1 MYSRPSRR
9 HISSAAPSTR
19 RSKHENSGASYQSTQ
34 HQQQSRRSQ
43 EFAMSSKGNK
53 KSHEKKT
60 TFDKGGEEVKELPI
74 VRGPKSDLSS
84 LQWRQTSA
92 RRSPKDGAVMKQT
105 HSDSST
111 SGSKT
116 KTRTR
121 QIQFDD
127 DDDDDDGSNALASVN
142 ERKQSESSKSGPY
155 SLAAQIHKVKESI
168 SSSSPEVTA
177 SVRRKRLS
185 ARKSTSGRSNF
196 SLPQETI
203 CSSPGGSHVKRE
215 EVIAVD
221 DEVSFKL
228 PVEQSTRNVSSD
240 IKQRS
245 HDVYHGQKEERG
257 NIAPSDQL
265 SSLRRRHKKNVS
277 HRKVK
282 GSSRYHTTEVRE
294 SQTLSGGFASTSVE
308 SPSSNKDKNVDKHNK
323 TNTSLRTSYEES
335 EKTTTSIDGKHKF
348 QFVTLNQTPTDF
360 LTSPASLPRSKYTRS
375 AFSGKARSTCQ
386 ESTGSQSGEGT
397 SIKNTDISGS
407 KYVTY
412 SSKLS
417 KGQNIKEGWKMM
429 SVRDGSRKKPK
440 SQPQRKHKSQMQSW
454 TTISGNDSD
463 EEEDSNLAYVDNKRD
478 KDFVPKRSFRST
490 KGPKKEVPEISG
502 KNSSERNIFDMFQI
516 PARNNTSTHQSNTN
530 TEPIKC
536 CIEALGSTPSSAL
549 HFNESISSLPEC
561 SHERIPLG
569 KTSVTASIAT
579 TSEEVSVKV
588 TDVATNDSSDGDNIF
603 DKIANLKSWTPNPS
617 VGGTSNLST
626 SGKETTKDIVGKK
639 EPSLLGKEEKDSG
652 NFPLDES
659 KGPLNDT
666 VDSNNEELYQQT
678 DMCKGT
684 TASDS
689 YSDKESER
697 SNDNQVVLAECDDE
711 IIEKYNSP
719 KLHKEQLSQ
728 KGDEQQE
735 KRIRD
740 DCSSVDDPEKGKP
753 QNVNSVVYTSLRRV
767 TRSVRGH
774 SPVTAKNIDLEKEND
789 LGHPMFK
796 QAPKDNIPS
805 SVGESSDI
813 TVSQEE
819 EGVSIDDNNQE
830 VATEVRTI
838 LQAVERNAE
847 EDNEVIETEGAS
859 GGIESVREK
868 DPTKQEETR
877 KAVLPMEETEYAKDV
892 NKVDENIETV
902 TATSEISKAK
912 ECNIAP
918 STSGFTPSLEFA
930 KSLQSTNLK
939 VDLKAIDMD
948 DAQGKQRDTDR
959 VVENVNEEQEYFD
972 KEHHNL
978 HKTKTGGGEE
988 FDKLEKPT
996 FLEEDDDDDD
1006 DDDGR
1011 NIFSIFENPQHCD
1024 LPKMSKEDF
1033 TNKTEDPDNDISVKL
1048 GDEQKDVEQKEKV
1061 AEFEDRDES
1070 RSIFQIFETNVGKN
1084 QENIDLGSSTSHQ
1097 DEKSKERKAAKCSL
1111 IVNVKRLEIKE
1122 KKTVEDVELLKKN
1135 DGAPTDTQEKSDFK
1149 SVRNVQPSCGFS
1161 DPQKVQMSVS
1171 KTPENKQGSQLQDTN
1186 LYKDQSEKLSACV
1199 LEEGIYETKMVE
1211 DVTVSTTIC
1220 DSGNVC
1226 KENMNTAHVP
1236 EGDSR
1241 IEDQG
1246 QSKATE
1252 TYELHNDD
1260 GKPQDDGRTN
1270 NDDVCQP
1277 GAKGVTYIPSVS
1289 GWISDD
1295 QPPNLQ
1301 HIDSICP
1308 VFSQSK
1314 GSSDESECMPI
1325 IVSVASVESGDTFK
1339 TPGEVS
1345 HKESPGSLE
1354 KEGFESKRSAE
1365 ESEIS
1370 SPNIVQCQGSVTTD
1384 VLVGSSAAAVG
1395 YDEDNI
1401 GQNPPM
1407 GTASESNGNFGGSET
1422 IAAEEREVDVIDG
1435 ISFLSF
1441 ASKEDLIRY
1450 TATSNRKGK
1459 GKRKSTS
1466 VLGITWAM
1474 SKRKR
1479 KLLKKSP
1486 KPQKLS
1492 IFPGNLKEQ
1501 SQKQIED
1508 YQNTFLQDL
1517 KQQKRKE
1524 ILHPALLKRGV
1535 SIKRSLD
1542 CGIPL
1547 VLDLELLG
1555 VNLDKEDGPPKKK
1568 KKKKKRKKSHKSHDT
1583 VYEVL
1588 SSVVK
1593 EASPKPSLN
1602 TDDDDD
1608 KEISYFDDIDDFDQ
1622 ETLDTYTTENSDDET
1637 GNDLR
1642 QDIFDQSNRLAD
1654 ASGTDLQKRSD
1665 QSTRIEEPLQTQSLS
1680 TIVEDTSKKDGPVSG
1695 ILTNENEVFKP
1706 FEKPVISHTAAFQ
1719 SSELDLYLDKEVK
1732 EKTGTPGT
1740 RDKEKKKSLSSRH
1753 MKRLNSAIQGISLS
1767 SLFTGKRP
1775 SDKIPSFSKK
1785 VADPNKLNVRKEVAG
1800 IDTIS
1805 EQRAMVTSGGSKTR
1819 IGNTILRKSTAG
1831 AARFHRD
1838 LKVRAAVDK
1847 KDHLVR
1853 KGEIPQPKASNSD
1866 LNWQSDRS
1874 SKQSTFLDRLVHN
1887 VRQATGSEMKPS
1899 SKPKSVKSSSM
1910 KDQDSTAKIDRLVHN
1925 VSQATGTEMEASSK
1939 PKLVKSALL
1948 KDQDSTAKIDRLV
1961 HNVRQATGTEKE
1973 ASIKPKLVKSA
1984 LLTDQDSTAKIDRL
1998 VQNVSQATGT
2008 EMETSSK
2015 PKLAKP
2021 SSLKDQDSTA
2031 KKLIVEAQKVD
2042 RSDYTSL
2049 KIVQNRIIHVST
2061 MENMRVASSG
2071 FLPVRDPTSP
2081 SIKKQLTKV
2090 VEKKD
2095 DEPSSRPPVRKSKRK
2110 QSFKVPCIPEEGPPM
2125 LRDYDALPGMPAKCG
2140 SDFCR
2145 LGCICDSLSWKA
2157 EEDLQH
2163 CRKLEC
2169 MFECSCERFPS
2180 LRILRA
2186 RKRPAIFRADGMVFY
2201 DETGLMSDHDNGKKK
2216 RLDPSRSKEK
2226 SCEPAKERVV
2236 AKVASK
2242 PVRTTAFSKVIEK
2255 KKEVPIKETK
2265 NVITKQLKKDPG
2277 FSRGRVYIAKHIR
2290 YAARMEEQKQ
2300 EDLKRAKSAAEQGS
2314 SGSSVSHGEGR
2325 LPPLK
2330 VVRTSAG
2337 FAVKTT
2343 VPDEETQDGFR
2354 LLKRVDRMMLNN
2366 QQYRRRKAE
2375 VLASEQAEEED
2386 NVEKMNMAKR
2396 NETEAT
2402 SKASNGEDEQGDKSD
2417 TNATVQSEKGR
2428 NQDDGKNTIEELV
2441 WKSRRK
2447 DAEQGKHMTSNVSIK
2462 KHSNAV
2468 KPPSTKDP
2476 AVQTSIVA
2484 QPSKP
2489 FDKVAQSTELVTNNM
2504 TNLQS
2509 TPVPAK
2515 QLLLSL
2521 PGVAQHTFTPILQQ
2535 GSVKTGINPPIIL
2548 QPNLIPILPKSNV
2561 TPIQTVSKMLVQKR
2575 KNKNQTQRSS
2585 ITGKLLP
2592 TGPQAEGV
2600 NKSAVQNASARN
2612 SQGNTT
2618 IHGQPVILV
2627 PAAASDGSKAKNIQ
2641 AFLVHNPDGKAVLL
2655 VPTQTPD
2662 KNPELAI
2669 PGVSGA
2675 VPRAENRKATSV
2687 KESLSALR
2695 QPQRVK
2701 RLCDIAGHATS
2712 LVHLKQKHPFKN
2724 LRSVFV
2730 PNNHPCNTN
2739 RAFHLLVDVF
2749 SNCSWE
2755 QDAANL
2761 NQPIFNLAAKAGT
2774 VPHLKIAKYTV
2785 QRIGFKKHSQ
2795 AARCINVSSSVAGNC
2810 REKIRIIGLF
2820 ESKFFIT
2827 DGREPLLQI
2836 TELAPIPCQS
2846 KATKVDAPNKG
2857 EPIGTGEKSQQSG
2870 VEIHGSERKYETEL
2884 KSEADVGKEKA
2895 IEGRIKDLTAN
2906 VEVVHTIDDSS
2917 EEGNSNSLESVGS
2930 QLQPG
2935 KGSQPQDDISTG
2947 ENLKL
2952 QPALVSRDS
2961 ESAVCRRDQ
2970 TFSEKDLVKLSSQ
2983 PLGESADDRSISG
2996 PDKIEIGNNESA
3008 QGMKSFRAVES
3019 FPATNV
3025 SLEKRDTSA
3034 NKSKEQHDRHSCHD
3048 EQVATT
3054 TTTSRQKEDCKVVRN
3069 DDARSLTPEQSVD
3082 RPCITADSSGQSSM
3096 RDTFAP
3102 EGRANEGKPP
3112 SSPTKSDG
3120 QCSEDHTEVCSS
3132 PGFTLDGDR
3141 VSICDDGGNMLHCSE
3156 KESNIETAQ
3165 NLNDEKEKDTELDTF
3180 PTPDIVNVLVTK
3192 EDDLCLSSS
3201 STSHKSH
3208 SEEVDQIEGSKE
3220 DAVNEDKEDAVT
3232 EDQEEI
3238 VKELIQNLNVVR
3250 SKQNAG
3256 RTGDCTQGEELAV
3269 ATSKDDSEF
3278 VVTSSKLQTTRTGVE
3293 DGTCLNIQAE
3303 NENIDKKL
3311 SCKES
3316 TLWEGDDKEQTE
3328 KQNEESQGDNTVA
3341 VPHESDISVTDG
3353 KSLSLETEE
3362 IGESLL
3368 VKEENSKGDNEQK
3381 ADELLI
3387 ASTDSKQTEDQN
3399 AEPKGDSDFVKQLDV
3414 PATGAKSP
3422 LTDKTD
3428 EIDGD
3433 LPATDG
3439 IDEKDAK
3446 DEESRSSSDR
3456 HQQREEQTDSLKGE
3470 ADAALV
3476 SQTESVVP
3484 VTDAESHSIDETIE
3498 NKEDNLPVTEGID
3511 KSDYEEQ
3518 EQVANESALTL
3529 NDGDDKQAEHQTDD
3543 DDDDD
3548 NDDDDDDDDNND
3560 SKREET
3566 TATKYEDS
3574 SVSDAKESDQ
3584 DPSRTLHNL
3593 VENLSSR
3600 VTDTSTVEKV
3610 AAEAGDKEQQ
3620 RQETDAENDTSEDV
3634 SSEDDDDDTSSDSD
3648 SDLEEVEFVPE
3659 RKPFFVGAT
3668 TCTIPL
3674 STLVEKAFAGENLFT
3689 ACWPEGYLNTS
3700 EQSGG
3705 TPKAKLFK
3713 SSFLKGSLSGNG
3725 AAWPLKPRRKEVKF
3739 MSPDALSSLLE
3750 KRQVQREAD
3759 REKARKLANLRKKI
3773 SFRNLPPSQRLPK
3786 RDKVRSLEYC
3796 VVEKKVVVSDED
3808 IDILALADDDDD
3820 LSSDEDS
3827 IYTTS
3832 SYEDEQRSKN
3842 EALFRIAELDIQI
3855 KMENLEGASRD
3866 QGCSMSEQ
3874 GELLSQDTD
3883 QPSSDAESVDS
3894 TDGGKSSDSQIGERR
3909 RSKVDDTNKKV
3920 AELEKELYRSSL
3932 ARFGS
3937 DDEEQQF
3944 LSGDDDKISGGRRA
3958 LHIHILKER
3967 QRRANQR
3974 RQFTKLSKLV
3984 FHEETVWENRPK
3996 IAILQKALEA
4006 VKDLRDQAKILDEQL
4021 SAQRYRHYCLRNKV
4035 KAMLQKN
4042 PHLSQLLCQPMEGPP
4057 NGESKTAQE
4066 EEAEMPNLEQI
4077 GFGLRNLIPEQNQ
4090 QPIRD
4095 VAKTAQQLLMAM
4107 QVYMKRS
4114 GCTKDS
4120 ICHWTIES
4128 MLDNGIDK
4136 LPSHLKT
4143 KEILQKAPVEFDWD
4157 DVDYFQRARLEKAER
4172 WRKKKAAALMKNEAD
4187 FSNDTS
4193 PVGSDPSAVDN
4204 PAIEKVED
4212 DDGETDPQ
4220 QFPVNSLPMS
4230 ALSSPLKGKETNY
4243 DSDESS
4249 SDSASAVVTYKEDA
4263 FKYVKLRKVKRKRK
4277 SKKSKKSKRKRRK
4290 YSFSEDEGISP
4301 FGNIGPD
4308 SDGEEDGWIDDEDHH
4323 GDDGWEEEDVNVV
4336 DDIGDDQQTTDIEA
4350 RPTAAVSDQQVAA
4363 ASSSSSHS
4371 NEESEKFRKEIVTTG
4386 LGWTLSENSPNILT
4400 TKQGNQKDDVADI
4413 NIDEKKI
4420 IPCLQVEEKDDGTLD
4435 VVLQGEFSDE
4445 RLDELFARPGVM
4457 DYLKKVAA
4465 SKKRAKS
4472 QSAGPSR

>member
-1 MYSRPSRR
+1 
-9 HISSAAPSTR
+9 
-19 RSKHENSGASYQSTQ
+19 
-34 HQQQSRRSQ
+34 
-43 EFAMSSKGNK
+43 
-53 KSHEKKT
+53 
-60 TFDKGGEEVKELPI
+60 
-74 VRGPKSDLSS
+74 
-84 LQWRQTSA
+84 
-92 RRSPKDGAVMKQT
+92 
-105 HSDSST
+105 
-111 SGSKT
+111 
-116 KTRTR
+116 
-121 QIQFDD
+121 
-127 DDDDDDGSNALASVN
+127 
-142 ERKQSESSKSGPY
+142 
-155 SLAAQIHKVKESI
+155 
-168 SSSSPEVTA
+168 
-177 SVRRKRLS
+177 
-185 ARKSTSGRSNF
+185 
-196 SLPQETI
+196 
-203 CSSPGGSHVKRE
+203 
-215 EVIAVD
+215 
-221 DEVSFKL
+221 
-228 PVEQSTRNVSSD
+228 
-240 IKQRS
+240 
-245 HDVYHGQKEERG
+245 
-257 NIAPSDQL
+257 
-265 SSLRRRHKKNVS
+265 
-277 HRKVK
+277 
-282 GSSRYHTTEVRE
+282 
-294 SQTLSGGFASTSVE
+294 
-308 SPSSNKDKNVDKHNK
+308 
-323 TNTSLRTSYEES
+323 
-335 EKTTTSIDGKHKF
+335 
-348 QFVTLNQTPTDF
+348 
-360 LTSPASLPRSKYTRS
+360 
-375 AFSGKARSTCQ
+375 
-386 ESTGSQSGEGT
+386 
-397 SIKNTDISGS
+397 
-407 KYVTY
+407 
-412 SSKLS
+412 
-417 KGQNIKEGWKMM
+417 
-429 SVRDGSRKKPK
+429 
-440 SQPQRKHKSQMQSW
+440 
-454 TTISGNDSD
+454 
-463 EEEDSNLAYVDNKRD
+463 
-478 KDFVPKRSFRST
+478 
-490 KGPKKEVPEISG
+490 
-502 KNSSERNIFDMFQI
+502 
-516 PARNNTSTHQSNTN
+516 
-530 TEPIKC
+530 
-536 CIEALGSTPSSAL
+536 
-549 HFNESISSLPEC
+549 
-561 SHERIPLG
+561 
-569 KTSVTASIAT
+569 
-579 TSEEVSVKV
+579 
-588 TDVATNDSSDGDNIF
+588 
-603 DKIANLKSWTPNPS
+603 
-617 VGGTSNLST
+617 
-626 SGKETTKDIVGKK
+626 
-639 EPSLLGKEEKDSG
+639 
-652 NFPLDES
+652 
-659 KGPLNDT
+659 
-666 VDSNNEELYQQT
+666 
-678 DMCKGT
+678 
-684 TASDS
+684 
-689 YSDKESER
+689 
-697 SNDNQVVLAECDDE
+697 
-711 IIEKYNSP
+711 
-719 KLHKEQLSQ
+719 
-728 KGDEQQE
+728 
-735 KRIRD
+735 
-740 DCSSVDDPEKGKP
+740 
-753 QNVNSVVYTSLRRV
+753 
-767 TRSVRGH
+767 
-774 SPVTAKNIDLEKEND
+774 
-789 LGHPMFK
+789 
-796 QAPKDNIPS
+796 
-805 SVGESSDI
+805 
-813 TVSQEE
+813 
-819 EGVSIDDNNQE
+819 
-830 VATEVRTI
+830 
-838 LQAVERNAE
+838 
-847 EDNEVIETEGAS
+847 
-859 GGIESVREK
+859 
-868 DPTKQEETR
+868 
-877 KAVLPMEETEYAKDV
+877 
-892 NKVDENIETV
+892 
-902 TATSEISKAK
+902 
-912 ECNIAP
+912 
-918 STSGFTPSLEFA
+918 
-930 KSLQSTNLK
+930 
-939 VDLKAIDMD
+939 
-948 DAQGKQRDTDR
+948 
-959 VVENVNEEQEYFD
+959 
-972 KEHHNL
+972 
-978 HKTKTGGGEE
+978 
-988 FDKLEKPT
+988 
-996 FLEEDDDDDD
+996 
-1006 DDDGR
+1006 
-1011 NIFSIFENPQHCD
+1011 
-1024 LPKMSKEDF
+1024 
-1033 TNKTEDPDNDISVKL
+1033 
-1048 GDEQKDVEQKEKV
+1048 
-1061 AEFEDRDES
+1061 
-1070 RSIFQIFETNVGKN
+1070 
-1084 QENIDLGSSTSHQ
+1084 
-1097 DEKSKERKAAKCSL
+1097 
-1111 IVNVKRLEIKE
+1111 
-1122 KKTVEDVELLKKN
+1122 
-1135 DGAPTDTQEKSDFK
+1135 
-1149 SVRNVQPSCGFS
+1149 
-1161 DPQKVQMSVS
+1161 
-1171 KTPENKQGSQLQDTN
+1171 
-1186 LYKDQSEKLSACV
+1186 
-1199 LEEGIYETKMVE
+1199 
-1211 DVTVSTTIC
+1211 
-1220 DSGNVC
+1220 
-1226 KENMNTAHVP
+1226 
-1236 EGDSR
+1236 
-1241 IEDQG
+1241 
-1246 QSKATE
+1246 
-1252 TYELHNDD
+1252 
-1260 GKPQDDGRTN
+1260 
-1270 NDDVCQP
+1270 
-1277 GAKGVTYIPSVS
+1277 
-1289 GWISDD
+1289 
-1295 QPPNLQ
+1295 
-1301 HIDSICP
+1301 
-1308 VFSQSK
+1308 
-1314 GSSDESECMPI
+1314 MPI

-1345 HKESPGSLE
+1345 DKESPGSLE

-1401 GQNPPM
+1401 GQNPSM

-1517 KQQKRKE
+1517 KQQKRQE
-1524 ILHPALLKRGV
+1524 ILHPALLKKRCKY
-1535 SIKRSLD
+1535 IKRSLD

-1654 ASGTDLQKRSD
+1654 ASGTDLQKRTD

-1680 TIVEDTSKKDGPVSG
+1680 TIVEETSKKDGPVSG

-1925 VSQATGTEMEASSK
+1925 VSQATGTEMEASSKPKLVKSALLKDQDSTAKIDRLVHNVRQATGTEMEASSK

-2226 SCEPAKERVV
+2226 SCDSQRKSCC
-2236 AKVASK
+2236 KSASK

-2314 SGSSVSHGEGR
+2314 SSSSVSHGEGR

-2402 SKASNGEDEQGDKSD
+2402 KASNGEDEQGDKSD

-2489 FDKVAQSTELVTNNM
+2489 FDKVAQSTELVTHNM

-2575 KNKNQTQRSS
+2575 KNKKPNTEILYYWEIASHRSAGRRS
-2585 ITGKLLP
+2585 
-2592 TGPQAEGV
+2592 
-2600 NKSAVQNASARN
+2600 
-2612 SQGNTT
+2612 
-2618 IHGQPVILV
+2618 
-2627 PAAASDGSKAKNIQ
+2627 ASDGSKAKNIQ

-2846 KATKVDAPNKG
+2846 KATKVDAPNEG

-3054 TTTSRQKEDCKVVRN
+3054 TTSRQKEDCKVVRKMM
-3069 DDARSLTPEQSVD
+3069 Q
-3082 RPCITADSSGQSSM
+3082 
-3096 RDTFAP
+3096 
-3102 EGRANEGKPP
+3102 
-3112 SSPTKSDG
+3112 
-3120 QCSEDHTEVCSS
+3120 
-3132 PGFTLDGDR
+3132 
-3141 VSICDDGGNMLHCSE
+3141 
-3156 KESNIETAQ
+3156 
-3165 NLNDEKEKDTELDTF
+3165 
-3180 PTPDIVNVLVTK
+3180 
-3192 EDDLCLSSS
+3192 
-3201 STSHKSH
+3201 
-3208 SEEVDQIEGSKE
+3208 
-3220 DAVNEDKEDAVT
+3220 
-3232 EDQEEI
+3232 
-3238 VKELIQNLNVVR
+3238 
-3250 SKQNAG
+3250 
-3256 RTGDCTQGEELAV
+3256 
-3269 ATSKDDSEF
+3269 
-3278 VVTSSKLQTTRTGVE
+3278 
-3293 DGTCLNIQAE
+3293 
-3303 NENIDKKL
+3303 
-3311 SCKES
+3311 
-3316 TLWEGDDKEQTE
+3316 
-3328 KQNEESQGDNTVA
+3328 
-3341 VPHESDISVTDG
+3341 
-3353 KSLSLETEE
+3353 
-3362 IGESLL
+3362 
-3368 VKEENSKGDNEQK
+3368 
-3381 ADELLI
+3381 
-3387 ASTDSKQTEDQN
+3387 
-3399 AEPKGDSDFVKQLDV
+3399 
-3414 PATGAKSP
+3414 
-3422 LTDKTD
+3422 
-3428 EIDGD
+3428 
-3433 LPATDG
+3433 
-3439 IDEKDAK
+3439 
-3446 DEESRSSSDR
+3446 
-3456 HQQREEQTDSLKGE
+3456 
-3470 ADAALV
+3470 
-3476 SQTESVVP
+3476 
-3484 VTDAESHSIDETIE
+3484 
-3498 NKEDNLPVTEGID
+3498 
-3511 KSDYEEQ
+3511 
-3518 EQVANESALTL
+3518 
-3529 NDGDDKQAEHQTDD
+3529 
-3543 DDDDD
+3543 
-3548 NDDDDDDDDNND
+3548 
-3560 SKREET
+3560 
-3566 TATKYEDS
+3566 
-3574 SVSDAKESDQ
+3574 
-3584 DPSRTLHNL
+3584 
-3593 VENLSSR
+3593 
-3600 VTDTSTVEKV
+3600 
-3610 AAEAGDKEQQ
+3610 
-3620 RQETDAENDTSEDV
+3620 
-3634 SSEDDDDDTSSDSD
+3634 
-3648 SDLEEVEFVPE
+3648 
-3659 RKPFFVGAT
+3659 
-3668 TCTIPL
+3668 
-3674 STLVEKAFAGENLFT
+3674 
-3689 ACWPEGYLNTS
+3689 
-3700 EQSGG
+3700 
-3705 TPKAKLFK
+3705 
-3713 SSFLKGSLSGNG
+3713 
-3725 AAWPLKPRRKEVKF
+3725 
-3739 MSPDALSSLLE
+3739 
-3750 KRQVQREAD
+3750 
-3759 REKARKLANLRKKI
+3759 
-3773 SFRNLPPSQRLPK
+3773 
-3786 RDKVRSLEYC
+3786 
-3796 VVEKKVVVSDED
+3796 
-3808 IDILALADDDDD
+3808 
-3820 LSSDEDS
+3820 
-3827 IYTTS
+3827 
-3832 SYEDEQRSKN
+3832 
-3842 EALFRIAELDIQI
+3842 EALLPN
-3855 KMENLEGASRD
+3855 NL
-3866 QGCSMSEQ
+3866 
-3874 GELLSQDTD
+3874 L
-3883 QPSSDAESVDS
+3883 
-3894 TDGGKSSDSQIGERR
+3894 
-3909 RSKVDDTNKKV
+3909 
-3920 AELEKELYRSSL
+3920 
-3932 ARFGS
+3932 
-3937 DDEEQQF
+3937 
-3944 LSGDDDKISGGRRA
+3944 
-3958 LHIHILKER
+3958 
-3967 QRRANQR
+3967 
-3974 RQFTKLSKLV
+3974 
-3984 FHEETVWENRPK
+3984 TVH
-3996 IAILQKALEA
+3996 A
-4006 VKDLRDQAKILDEQL
+4006 
-4021 SAQRYRHYCLRNKV
+4021 
-4035 KAMLQKN
+4035 
-4042 PHLSQLLCQPMEGPP
+4042 
-4057 NGESKTAQE
+4057 
-4066 EEAEMPNLEQI
+4066 
-4077 GFGLRNLIPEQNQ
+4077 
-4090 QPIRD
+4090 
-4095 VAKTAQQLLMAM
+4095 
-4107 QVYMKRS
+4107 
-4114 GCTKDS
+4114 
-4120 ICHWTIES
+4120 
-4128 MLDNGIDK
+4128 
-4136 LPSHLKT
+4136 
-4143 KEILQKAPVEFDWD
+4143 
-4157 DVDYFQRARLEKAER
+4157 
-4172 WRKKKAAALMKNEAD
+4172 
-4187 FSNDTS
+4187 
-4193 PVGSDPSAVDN
+4193 
-4204 PAIEKVED
+4204 
-4212 DDGETDPQ
+4212 
-4220 QFPVNSLPMS
+4220 
-4230 ALSSPLKGKETNY
+4230 
-4243 DSDESS
+4243 
-4249 SDSASAVVTYKEDA
+4249 
-4263 FKYVKLRKVKRKRK
+4263 
-4277 SKKSKKSKRKRRK
+4277 
-4290 YSFSEDEGISP
+4290 
-4301 FGNIGPD
+4301 
-4308 SDGEEDGWIDDEDHH
+4308 
-4323 GDDGWEEEDVNVV
+4323 
-4336 DDIGDDQQTTDIEA
+4336 
-4350 RPTAAVSDQQVAA
+4350 
-4363 ASSSSSHS
+4363 
-4371 NEESEKFRKEIVTTG
+4371 
-4386 LGWTLSENSPNILT
+4386 
-4400 TKQGNQKDDVADI
+4400 
-4413 NIDEKKI
+4413 
-4420 IPCLQVEEKDDGTLD
+4420 
-4435 VVLQGEFSDE
+4435 
-4445 RLDELFARPGVM
+4445 
-4457 DYLKKVAA
+4457 
-4465 SKKRAKS
+4465 
-4472 QSAGPSR
+4472 